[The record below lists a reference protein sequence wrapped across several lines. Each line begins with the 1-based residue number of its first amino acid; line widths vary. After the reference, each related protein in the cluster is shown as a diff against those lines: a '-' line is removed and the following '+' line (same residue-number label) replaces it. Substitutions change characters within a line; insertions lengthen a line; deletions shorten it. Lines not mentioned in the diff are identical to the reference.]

1 MRRIRPGGQAMTVD
15 NPQPDHRRVGSA
27 YAMILGVSAVLMV
40 IGLAAVSVARIDTRG
55 VSADNDW
62 SEAQTLALSA
72 AEHALARIAITE
84 DWRSRLSG
92 TVSAPMGNGTMQ
104 WQITDDSDGQ
114 LADDVEEPVLIVAG
128 GQVGQS
134 SYKLGLRCFVV
145 GEPLEALSKGL
156 CAGGDIYVS
165 SGAQLTGTDGVVSTN
180 DTLLASHWSS
190 RVVGDVEAKSV
201 YWQFNVTGDVLS
213 PAPEKDMP
221 NSRVVAMY
229 RELATDISGRTLIR
243 RQAIGPGRNPW
254 GPPNANGVYYLDAPS
269 ANVTL
274 RDSRMLGT
282 LIVRCNRLTISGN
295 VLLENFRK
303 DMPVLIVDGDL
314 ELAYESTGSQLR
326 EKDEGTNFNPAGA
339 PFEGVSDSDE
349 SDKYP
354 SEIRGLVHV
363 RGDLTLKN
371 TALVRGAVVCDKDVR
386 CDGANEIVHDDDLS
400 DRPILGYTSGDG
412 YLHREGW
419 TRITD

>member
-1 MRRIRPGGQAMTVD
+1 MTAY
-15 NPQPDHRRVGSA
+15 NPQPDRRRAGSA

-40 IGLAAVSVARIDTRG
+40 MGLAAVSVARIDTRG

-72 AEHALARIAITE
+72 AEHALARIATTE
-84 DWRSRLSG
+84 NWRSKLSG

-104 WQITDDSDGQ
+104 WRIIDDSDGR

-128 GQVGQS
+128 GQVGRS

-145 GEPLEALSKGL
+145 GEPLEALSRSL
-156 CAGGDIYVS
+156 CAGRNIYVS
-165 SGAQLTGTDGVVSTN
+165 SGSRLTGTDGGISAN

-190 RVVGDVEAKSV
+190 RIVGDVEARKV
-201 YWQFNVTGDVLS
+201 YWKFNVTGDVYKNAS
-213 PAPEKDMP
+213 PKDMP
-221 NSRVVAMY
+221 NARVVDMY
-229 RELATDISGRTLIR
+229 RELATDISGRTRIT

-254 GPPNANGVYYLDAPS
+254 GLPNANGVYYLDAPG

-274 RDSRMLGT
+274 RDSRLLGT

-295 VLLENFRK
+295 VFVENFRK
-303 DMPVLIVDGDL
+303 DMPALIVDGDL
-314 ELAYESTGSQLR
+314 ELACESAGSQLR
-326 EKDEGTNFNPAGA
+326 EHDENTNFNPAGVA
-339 PFEGVSDSDE
+339 FAGRTDSDK
-349 SDKYP
+349 SDEYP

-363 RGDLTLKN
+363 RGDLTLKS

-386 CDGANEIVHDDDLS
+386 CDGTNEIVHDDDLS
-400 DRPILGYTSGDG
+400 DRPILGYTCGDG
-412 YLHREGW
+412 YLYREGW
-419 TRITD
+419 TRIID